1 MRIAFLIHN
10 LNSGGAERA
19 TCALSGYFASKG
31 HEVSILTIDGDKPFY
46 SLDERVNLINLNLPK
61 IKTGSPV
68 KKTAAV
74 LRRFSSIQKSIRAL
88 NPDVVIGMSHVMS
101 VYAVFSTRRSGIK
114 AIGTERNNP
123 YTYQNTAVMRFL
135 RRFCSKSAEG
145 FVYQTKRAMAF
156 FPAAA
161 QKKSAV
167 IPNAVFNPL
176 VEEIHIA
183 EQRSKTITAMGRL
196 TYQKGFDILIN
207 AFAKIAADIPE
218 YTLVIYG
225 KGNDKDALE
234 KLIDEHG
241 LTGRVLLPGTS
252 PDAIKKVAGSSVFVL
267 SSRLEGMPNA
277 LMEAMACGVPCISTN
292 CPMGP
297 EELIEDGVNGIL
309 IPVDDAGAL
318 AESMLKILTDGD
330 FAAKL
335 AANAYKL
342 RETHSVESVGECWL
356 SYIDK
361 IVNG

>member
-31 HEVSILTIDGDKPFY
+31 HEVGILTIDGDKPFY
-46 SLDERVNLINLNLPK
+46 SLDERVDLMNLNLPE

-68 KKTAAV
+68 KRITAV
-74 LRRFSSIQKSIRAL
+74 LRRFSSIRKGIRAL
-88 NPDVVIGMSHVMS
+88 NPDVMIGMSHVMS
-101 VYAVFSTRRSGIK
+101 AYVVFSTRFSGIK

-123 YTYQNTAVMRFL
+123 YTYQNTPVMRCL

-145 FVYQTKRAMAF
+145 FVFQTKRAMAF
-156 FPAAA
+156 FPAGT
-161 QKKSAV
+161 QKKGAV

-176 VEEIHIA
+176 VNEMHIA
-183 EQRSKTITAMGRL
+183 GNRSKIITAMGRL
-196 TYQKGFDILIN
+196 TYQKGFDVLIN

-234 KLIDEHG
+234 RLVGEHG
-241 LTGRVLLPGTS
+241 LAGRVLLPGTS

-297 EELIEDGVNGIL
+297 EELIEDGVNGVL
-309 IPVDDAGAL
+309 IPVDDVGAL

-330 FAAKL
+330 FAAKI

-342 RETHSVESVGECWL
+342 RETHSIESVGELWL
-356 SYIDK
+356 NYIDK
-361 IVNG
+361 IING